1 MELNTP
7 TLSPEDFVKRWN
19 RVTAGEKQ
27 TYQQHFIDVCHL
39 IGAKTPIEL
48 DPTGENYT
56 FEYGLKKTDGRQG
69 YADVFYRKLFA
80 IEYKSA
86 NKHRDLKAAYQQLQQ
101 YRENMDNPPLL
112 IVCDIDRWEIHT
124 NFTNAPA
131 TVIAFRNHNL
141 LEPDYLGTLRRV
153 FTNPNAFHPDQNRV
167 QITED
172 VAAKFKGVVDDLLG
186 RKLDPEHIARYI
198 TKLVF
203 CLFVEDVGLLT
214 RKSAT
219 VFTEI
224 VNKLRQHPEAD
235 ELFPRYVREL
245 FTNMALGGSF
255 HLEDIVWFNG
265 SMFKA
270 NDEEV
275 VALSSEALHTLY
287 QACEHDWSHVEPS
300 IFGTLFER
308 TLDEGKRAQLG
319 AHYTDPKDIE
329 LIVDPVLIEPLR
341 REWDTLQIEAAPSRE
356 RYVKAPNA
364 AQKMAAELEL
374 TELRTR
380 MLTRVR
386 TIKVLDPACGSGNFL
401 YISLRRLLDL
411 EKVVI
416 ISPLWAGLPKEDIKV
431 HPSQL
436 YGMEINEIAHAL
448 ASVVVWIGY
457 IQWRYENGFFQIKRP
472 ILSNMSDNIVR
483 RDAILAYDA
492 DGKPIE
498 PDWTPVD
505 VIVGNP
511 PFLGGRRMRLEMD
524 KKYVDDVRKVYE
536 GRISGS
542 ADLVTYWF
550 ERARKQIEQ
559 GKAKRAGLL
568 ATNAIR
574 SGDNYHVMERIKK
587 TGNIFMGWSDRK
599 WELEGAAVRVSMV
612 GFDDGSENSKFL
624 DGLPV
629 TNINADLTATLELT
643 GAETLSENQNLCF
656 LGVMKAGS
664 FDIDDATALEF
675 LAQLNASGKSNSDVI
690 KRRVNG
696 SDIVSSKPHKWI
708 IDFGVDMTESQA
720 RLYDAPFQYVEEHV
734 KPERFASRNVDLAA
748 KWWLH
753 GRPRPAMRTAIASLS
768 RCIVTPEVSKHRVF
782 VWIDTSIIPD
792 HKLHVFARQD
802 DYFFGVLHSR
812 IHELWT
818 LKLCSWR
825 GEGPS
830 YSSSRTFETFP
841 FPFIPRKEDFSDPR
855 VVAISAAAKALHEE
869 RHAWLNPPQPIAT
882 ANGRTL
888 TNLYNALQVLRGK
901 ETTGSIKAAAADFAP
916 RLLELHTAL
925 DHAVIAAYGWDV
937 SVLDDDEAILR
948 NLLALN
954 SSRA

>member
-255 HLEDIVWFNG
+255 YLEDIVWFNG

-287 QACEHDWSHVEPS
+287 QACERDWSHVEPS

-568 ATNAIR
+568 ATNSIR
-574 SGDNYHVMERIKK
+574 DGESRKVLEQIKK
-587 TGNIFMGWSDRK
+587 TGDIFMAWSDRE
-599 WELEGAAVRVSMV
+599 WTLEGADVRVSMIC
-612 GFDDGSENSKFL
+612 FDDGSETEKEL
-624 DGLPV
+624 DGV
-629 TNINADLTATLELT
+629 SVRFINADLSTQADVTQWQHLR
-643 GAETLSENQNLCF
+643 ENENLCF
-656 LGVMKAGS
+656 LGMMKAGP
-664 FDIDDATALEF
+664 FDIDSSKATQM
-675 LAQLNASGKSNSDVI
+675 LAATNVSRKSNADVI
-690 KRRVNG
+690 KKRLNG
-696 SDIVSSKPHKWI
+696 DDIVGHKSNTWI
-708 IDFGVDMTESQA
+708 VDFGVDMTESQSAAYELPFNHVLEYVKPA
-720 RLYDAPFQYVEEHV
+720 RL
-734 KPERFASRNVDLAA
+734 ASRNQALQE

-753 GRPRPAMRTAIASLS
+753 GRPRPALRAAIKNFQRYIA
-768 RCIVTPEVSKHRVF
+768 TPEVAKYRIFIWVD
-782 VWIDTSIIPD
+782 IDTIPD
-792 HKLHVFARQD
+792 HTLHVIARDD

-812 IHELWT
+812 FHNLWALRIGST
-818 LKLCSWR
+818 L
-825 GEGPS
+825 GPTPRYTS
-830 YSSSRTFETFP
+830 TRTFETFP

-901 ETTGSIKAAAADFAP
+901 ETTGSIKAAASAFAP

-925 DHAVIAAYGWDV
+925 DHAVVAAYGWDV

-954 SSRA
+954 SNRA